1 MSNSGAL
8 TRADYACALGVVVI
22 WGVNFAVMKYALLE
36 ITPMLLGLLRFI
48 WAGLPAL
55 VVKRPAVPWRY
66 IVAYGLAQGVGQFGI
81 LFVAI
86 AAGMGAGI
94 ASLVLQT
101 QAFFTLILA
110 AVVLGERAQR
120 AQWLGLLLATAGLG
134 LIATSHGAGPDQM
147 TLLGF
152 LLTIAAAFMWAI
164 SNLIVR
170 HASRVAPGYDA
181 LGFVVWTSLVAAPC
195 FLILVGAVDGF
206 DVAWP
211 MLMKMSLAGW
221 AASAYLGI
229 FSTLIG
235 YTLWT
240 ALLKRHAPG
249 RVAPFSLLVPV
260 VGLSTA
266 ALTFGEWL
274 TPMQWLGA
282 SGVLCGLIVNQFG
295 GRVFRRLFG
304 TVRRTS
310 GRGCGND
317 R

>member
-101 QAFFTLILA
+101 QASFTLILA

-120 AQWLGLLLATAGLG
+120 A
-134 LIATSHGAGPDQM
+134 
-147 TLLGF
+147 
-152 LLTIAAAFMWAI
+152 
-164 SNLIVR
+164 
-170 HASRVAPGYDA
+170 
-181 LGFVVWTSLVAAPC
+181 
-195 FLILVGAVDGF
+195 
-206 DVAWP
+206 
-211 MLMKMSLAGW
+211 
-221 AASAYLGI
+221 
-229 FSTLIG
+229 
-235 YTLWT
+235 
-240 ALLKRHAPG
+240 
-249 RVAPFSLLVPV
+249 
-260 VGLSTA
+260 
-266 ALTFGEWL
+266 
-274 TPMQWLGA
+274 
-282 SGVLCGLIVNQFG
+282 
-295 GRVFRRLFG
+295 
-304 TVRRTS
+304 
-310 GRGCGND
+310 
-317 R
+317 

>member
-1 MSNSGAL
+1 MNSSGSL
-8 TRADYACALGVVVI
+8 TRIDYACALGVVVI
-22 WGVNFAVMKYALLE
+22 WGINFAVMKYALLE
-36 ITPMLLGLLRFI
+36 ITPMMLGLLRFI

-55 VVKRPAVPWRY
+55 VIERPAVPWRY
-66 IVAYGLAQGVGQFGI
+66 VVAYGLAQGVGQFGI

-110 AVVLGERAQR
+110 AVVLRERAQR
-120 AQWLGLLLATAGLG
+120 AQWLGLLLATVGLA
-134 LIATSHGAGPDQM
+134 LIAASHGAGPTPM

-152 LLTIAAAFMWAI
+152 MLTIAAAFMWAI

-181 LGFVVWTSLVAAPC
+181 LGFVVWTSVVAAPC
-195 FLILVGAVDGF
+195 FLALVGWVDGF
-206 DVAWP
+206 GTAWP
-211 MLMKMSLAGW
+211 MITQMSLAAW
-221 AASAYLGI
+221 AASAYLGV

-235 YTLWT
+235 YTMWT

-260 VGLSTA
+260 VGLATA
-266 ALTFGEWL
+266 AVAFGEWL
-274 TPMQWLGA
+274 TPLQWLGA
-282 SGVLCGLIVNQFG
+282 MGVLCGLVVNQFG
-295 GRVFRRLFG
+295 ARLFRRWSN
-304 TVRRTS
+304 RA
-310 GRGCGND
+310 
-317 R
+317 

>member
-1 MSNSGAL
+1 MSNIKAF

-36 ITPMLLGLLRFI
+36 ITPMLLGLLRFV

-120 AQWLGLLLATAGLG
+120 AQWLGLILATGGLG
-134 LIATSHGAGPDQM
+134 LIAASHGAGPDQM

-152 LLTIAAAFMWAI
+152 VLTIVAAFMWAT

-170 HASRVAPGYDA
+170 HASNVAPGYDA
-181 LGFVVWTSLVAAPC
+181 LGFVVWTSLVAAPS
-195 FLILVGAVDGF
+195 FLVLVAWVDGF

-211 MLMKMSLAGW
+211 MLTQMSVVGW
-221 AASAYLGI
+221 TASAYLGVA
-229 FSTLIG
+229 STLIG
-235 YTLWT
+235 YTMWT

-260 VGLSTA
+260 VGLATA
-266 ALTFGEWL
+266 AAAFGEWL
-274 TPMQWLGA
+274 TPLQWLGA
-282 SGVLCGLIVNQFG
+282 VGVLLGLIVNQFG
-295 GRVFRRLFG
+295 ASVFRRWFA
-304 TVRRTS
+304 
-310 GRGCGND
+310 
-317 R
+317 